1 MATKSKARSSNKPV
15 TKSEVINTLCE
26 KTGLKRAQ
34 VNAVFEGLFE
44 MASRHLGK
52 NGAGVFALPGLL
64 KFTAVVK
71 PATPAGM
78 RPNPF
83 RPGEMMEVKAKPARR
98 VVRARP
104 LKALKDAVM

>member
-1 MATKSKARSSNKPV
+1 MATKSKARSSNKPA

-52 NGAGVFALPGLL
+52 NGSGVFALPGLL

-71 PATPAGM
+71 PATPERQGI
-78 RPNPF
+78 NPF
-83 RPGEMMEVKAKPARR
+83 TKQPAIIKAKPARR